1 VNDLLVSL
9 DIIGALGVIACL
21 VMVAILLFNRNDDN
35 DPRA

>member
-9 DIIGALGVIACL
+9 DIIGALGMIAC
-21 VMVAILLFNRNDDN
+21 VIMILILIFNRNDDN